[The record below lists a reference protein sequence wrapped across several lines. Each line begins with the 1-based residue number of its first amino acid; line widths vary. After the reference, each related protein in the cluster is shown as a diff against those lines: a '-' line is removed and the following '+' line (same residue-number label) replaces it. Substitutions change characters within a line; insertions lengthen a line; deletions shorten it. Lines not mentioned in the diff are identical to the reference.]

1 MDTDESGDAN
11 SLSKKELSLSL
22 ARSMAENIV
31 RKANPNTIMA
41 GAKLSIWNAAFGT
54 CLPSWVKRASIA
66 MGSASPRSM
75 EIGSRTISFRLRE
88 ARKLAL
94 MSLPLLGERQEGIL
108 DRVPAG
114 FSLEFFDCAD
124 CPHPALVQNSD
135 SVREGLHLF
144 EVVRGQNDGDAPFE
158 RRYLSPQPPPC
169 SDIKAERRFVEEE
182 NLRVGDERHRDTQ
195 TALHAT

>member
-41 GAKLSIWNAAFGT
+41 GAKLSIWNAAF
-54 CLPSWVKRASIA
+54 
-66 MGSASPRSM
+66 
-75 EIGSRTISFRLRE
+75 
-88 ARKLAL
+88 
-94 MSLPLLGERQEGIL
+94 
-108 DRVPAG
+108 AG